1 MRVFSSFC
9 ELLKYPL
16 YGCGWLYGTL
26 NQVRAA
32 LYRHGVLASL
42 EAPVPV
48 VSVGNLAVGGTGK
61 TPVTEWVA
69 RFFLRRGKKVA
80 VLSRG
85 YGRREMGE
93 NRVVCRGR
101 GPEIPPELA
110 GDEPW
115 LLARRTPELVVVVAR
130 RRAEAVKLAVE
141 ELGAEILVLDD
152 GFQHLAVRRHL
163 DIVLLDARRPLGN
176 GRVLPAGPLR
186 EFPEALSRG
195 DLFLFSHSNG
205 QEHFPV
211 PGRAFHCRHLLAEEA
226 ISLGGERLPLER
238 LRKLKCAAFA
248 GIAHPENFFED
259 LQKCGI
265 FPERCRSLHDHA
277 CFSASKKAELRRWA
291 QGVDCLLTTEKDAV
305 KLCAGDFAI
314 PCYAIPLEVAFD
326 EQEELEAVLEDAV
339 KTVSGNLVRML
350 ACPSCGQAVMK
361 MNDTGRGLVCSACR
375 RSYPV
380 RDGIPEMVEKTG
392 NEAAD

>member
-1 MRVFSSFC
+1 MNGFPSFP

-16 YGCGWLYGTL
+16 YGCGWLYGTA
-26 NQVRAA
+26 NRIRAA

-42 EAPVPV
+42 EPPVPV
-48 VSVGNLAVGGTGK
+48 FSIGNLVVGGTGK

-69 RFFLRRGKKVA
+69 RFFMRRGKKVA

-85 YGRREMGE
+85 YGRKEISE
-93 NRVVCRGR
+93 NRVVCRGH

-115 LLARRTPELVVVVAR
+115 LLARRNPELVVLVAR
-130 RRAEAVKLAVE
+130 KRAQAVKLAVE

-163 DIVLLDARRPLGN
+163 DIVLLDARHPLGN

-186 EFPEALSRG
+186 EFPGALSRG
-195 DLFLFSHSNG
+195 DIFLFSHSNG
-205 QEHFPV
+205 QEVFPV
-211 PGRAFHCRHLLAEEA
+211 PGRAFHCRHLLANEA
-226 ISLGGERLPLER
+226 ISLDGERLPLER

-248 GIAHPENFFED
+248 GIAHPENFFAD

-265 FPERCRSLHDHA
+265 FPERCCSLRDHA
-277 CFSASKKAELRRWA
+277 RFSASKKAALQRWA
-291 QGVDCLLTTEKDAV
+291 QGADCLLTTEKDAV
-305 KLCAGDFAI
+305 KLRAGDFAV

-326 EQEELEAVLEDAV
+326 EQAELEAVLEDAAEAV
-339 KTVSGNLVRML
+339 AGSLKRIL
-350 ACPSCGQAVMK
+350 ACPHCGQAVTD
-361 MNDTGRGLVCSACR
+361 NVEGDLVCSGCR
-375 RSYPV
+375 RVYPV
-380 RDGIPEMVEKTG
+380 RDGIPGMVEKTW
-392 NEAAD
+392 NETAD